1 MIDTEAMPF
10 LADVPRVQA
19 QMRPEDTAFWF
30 EGETTTYRELDIYS
44 NQVANGL
51 VALGVGPDDRVG
63 YLAKNTSQYYE
74 MLYGAAKARAVMTA
88 VNTRLAAPEVQFIL
102 SDAGAKVLFVGR
114 DFYDMAEQIRAE
126 LPDLVQII
134 AVDGGHPE
142 WPDYREWRES
152 QSAAL
157 PGLTPKPEDDV
168 IQLYTSGTTG
178 LPKGVQLTNANYRA
192 LFEQAGHAGMVH
204 LWCGRRRDERDAALP
219 CGRSQHRSARR
230 YSGRPHR
237 RAARD

>member
-10 LADVPRVQA
+10 LADIPRVQA

-30 EGETTTYRELDIYS
+30 EDETTTFRELETYS

-51 VALGVGPDDRVG
+51 IRLGVEPDDRVG

-74 MLYGAAKARAVMTA
+74 MLFGAAKARAVMTA
-88 VNTRLAAPEVQFIL
+88 VNTRLAAPEVKFIL

-114 DFYDMAEQIRAE
+114 DFYALVEEIRAE
-126 LPDLVQII
+126 LPALVQIV

-142 WPDYREWRES
+142 WPDYREWRDS

-157 PGLTPKPEDDV
+157 PGLTPKPGDDV

-192 LFEQAGHAGMVH
+192 
-204 LWCGRRRDERDAALP
+204 CSNRRTCWNGPAMA
-219 CGRSQHRSARR
+219 SAK
-230 YSGRPHR
+230 
-237 RAARD
+237 A